1 MADQKLTALT
11 ETTSIDGTELLYVVE
26 DPSGTPLSRKVT
38 IDNVSTFFDALT
50 QTLTNKTIDAANNT
64 LSLTTDSVD
73 AITEIAAALKSGSD
87 VTLIT
92 GTAGT
97 NGNLAQ
103 WNVDGDLVDGA
114 TPPAGAIVG
123 TSDTQTLTN
132 KTIAAASNTITLT
145 ADSVD
150 AITEIAAALKS
161 GADGTLITG
170 TAGVNGDLSIWNIDG
185 DLVDGPTPPSGTIV
199 GTSDSQTLTNKTIAA
214 ASNTISLTA
223 DSVDAITEIA
233 AALKSGSDL
242 TLITGTAGTANDLA
256 IWNADGDLVD
266 GPTPP
271 SGAIVGISD
280 SQTLTNKTIAAANN
294 TISLTADSVD
304 AITEIA
310 AALKSGADGTLITGT
325 AGTASDLSIW
335 NADGDLVDGPTPP
348 SGTIVGTTDTQT
360 LTNKTLGATTLS
372 GQLSA
377 ADQTIERPVIKDYG
391 ETLTTNATSGA
402 TETLDLTNGNVFDVT
417 LSANCTFTFSNPP
430 ASGTAGSFTLIL
442 RQDGTGSRTATWPAS
457 VDWPSA
463 TAPTLSTG
471 ASDVDVFT
479 FLTVDGGTT
488 WLGFTAGLDLS

>member
-26 DPSGTPLSRKVT
+26 DPSGTAVSRKVT
-38 IDNVSTFFDALT
+38 VDNVSTFFDALT
-50 QTLTNKTIDAANNT
+50 QTLTNKTID
-64 LSLTTDSVD
+64 
-73 AITEIAAALKSGSD
+73 
-87 VTLIT
+87 
-92 GTAGT
+92 
-97 NGNLAQ
+97 
-103 WNVDGDLVDGA
+103 
-114 TPPAGAIVG
+114 
-123 TSDTQTLTN
+123 
-132 KTIAAASNTITLT
+132 
-145 ADSVD
+145 
-150 AITEIAAALKS
+150 
-161 GADGTLITG
+161 
-170 TAGVNGDLSIWNIDG
+170 
-185 DLVDGPTPPSGTIV
+185 
-199 GTSDSQTLTNKTIAA
+199 A

-242 TLITGTAGTANDLA
+242 TLITGTAGTASDLA

-271 SGAIVGISD
+271 NGTIVGTSD
-280 SQTLTNKTIAAANN
+280 TQTLTNKTIAAASN
-294 TISLTADSVD
+294 TITLTADSVD

-391 ETLTTNATSGA
+391 ETLTTTASSGS

-417 LSANCTFTFSNPP
+417 LSENCTFTFSNPP
-430 ASGTAGSFTLIL
+430 SSGTAGSFTLIL

-457 VDWPSA
+457 VDWPAA
-463 TAPTLSTG
+463 TAPTLSSG